1 MAVETIMKNLPAIIG
16 LWVFSTA
23 LCHSQGFIN
32 FGFEDATIVAD
43 TSRGNPYIYANSA
56 IPGWTAYI
64 SGVSIADIVY
74 NTISLADPAITLQG
88 PNNAG
93 SYVPPR
99 GSYFILLEGQWN
111 GGDAFHTNSASIG
124 QTGQIPINAVSM
136 TFWGF
141 ADAST
146 VSFAGQTLPLTILGT
161 TANNYNIYGT
171 DISMLA
177 GQTGELMFT
186 AQYGRANQID
196 NIRFSTLPVPEPGS
210 LALLVAGVLLA
221 SRTLKRP

>member
-1 MAVETIMKNLPAIIG
+1 MKNLPAIIG

-32 FGFEDATIVAD
+32 FGFEDATIVSDPAK
-43 TSRGNPYIYANSA
+43 GNPYVYASNA
-56 IPGWTAYI
+56 IPGWTPYI
-64 SGVSIADIVY
+64 SGVPITDIIY
-74 NTISLADPAITLQG
+74 NTINLADPAITLQG
-88 PNNAG
+88 PPASG
-93 SYVPPR
+93 GFAPIR
-99 GSYFILLEGQWN
+99 GNYFILLQGQWN
-111 GGDAFHTNSASIG
+111 GGDAFHTNTAGIG

-141 ADAST
+141 VDPSS

-177 GQTGELMFT
+177 GQTGELLFT
-186 AQYGRANQID
+186 APYNQWNYID
-196 NIRFSTLPVPEPGS
+196 NIRFSINAIPEPGS
-210 LALLVAGVLLA
+210 LALLVVGGLIGVW
-221 SRTLKRP
+221 RWKRS